1 MGKGYFSEL
10 PTIYYDFNIANEN
23 EVRII
28 RDISTNIRFKKEV
41 LNDILLFD
49 EYDIID
55 GETPEIISEKAY
67 GTPHY
72 HWLIMLLNERYD
84 YINDFPLST
93 QQLYRHVDETYG
105 SGNRNAIHHYIDNLG
120 HTMTSIE
127 PYYDPDMI
135 DHIYL
140 CKLEMGSNFIT
151 ASVPDLFANH
161 PDSGYIHQIS
171 GEGLP
176 IATVVTITSQ
186 VSDSIL
192 SMSHA
197 ATDTI
202 EAEIRFIH
210 VVDDSLYA
218 TPKTNLE
225 YETELNETKR
235 RIKLLHPTVIDHVIG
250 QLKAL
255 TNG

>member
-10 PTIYYDFNIANEN
+10 PKIYYDFNIANEN

-41 LNDILLFD
+41 LSNILLFD
-49 EYDIID
+49 EYDIVD

-93 QQLYRHVDETYG
+93 SQLYMHVDETYG
-105 SGNRNAIHHYIDNLG
+105 AENRNAVHHYVDILG
-120 HTMTSIE
+120 HTMTSIDS
-127 PYYDPDMI
+127 YYDPDMI

-140 CKLEMGSNFIT
+140 CKLEMGSNLIT
-151 ASVPDLFANH
+151 SYVPDLFETH
-161 PDSGYIHQIS
+161 PDSGYIHQVS
-171 GEGLP
+171 GNGLP
-176 IATVVTITSQ
+176 FATVVTITGQ
-186 VSDSIL
+186 VDDSTLI
-192 SMSHA
+192 MSHA
-197 ATDTI
+197 ATETI
-202 EAEIRFIH
+202 EAEIRFVH
-210 VVDDSLYA
+210 VVNDSIGA
-218 TPKTNLE
+218 VPKTNLE
-225 YETELNETKR
+225 HEIELNEAKR
-235 RIKLLHPTVIDHVIG
+235 RIKILHPTVIDQVLE